1 MKSVVALVS
10 RAHGL
15 NILDALIKSKN
26 YEVCEVFT
34 HKLNPKSQDSTRSVR
49 SDFHNYLKKCEENKI
64 KMRTVDSPNEEIKDF
79 PNCDFIV
86 EVSWRYL
93 IPVNIINRAKISAFG
108 IHRGKLPEFAGAEP
122 IKQALQKGEKEI
134 VISAHYLSPKIDGGD
149 VIYSKKYPVNYNPQY
164 DLESN
169 VQRLRDEIT
178 PLFSKIMFK
187 TLEILGSNSKK

>member
-1 MKSVVALVS
+1 MKSIVALVS

-15 NILDALIKSKN
+15 NVLDALIKSKN
-26 YEVCEVFT
+26 YEVVEVFT

-49 SDFHNYLKKCEENKI
+49 SDFHNYLKKCKENKI
-64 KMRTVDSPNEEIKDF
+64 KMITIDSPNEEIKDL
-79 PNCDFIV
+79 PDCDFIV

-93 IPVNIINRAKISAFG
+93 ISRNITNRAKISAFG

-122 IKQALQKGEKEI
+122 IKQALLKGKKEI
-134 VISAHYLSPKIDGGD
+134 VISAHYLSPKIDEGN

-164 DLESN
+164 DLENN

-187 TLEILGSNSKK
+187 TLEILGSSSKK